1 MFAALSCRV
10 RERNQSIFCAI
21 ENAQSIKTK
30 KDLVKDG
37 SAARIVLVR
46 TITTYVNSACVSSVA
61 GGIILVMTSI
71 MPNYSQFSNCT
82 VDFKRFIEF
91 SFRISGK
98 LRWPDFVISHKFHLM
113 VYLP

>member
-37 SAARIVLVR
+37 SAARKVLVR

-91 SFRISGK
+91 SFRISRK
-98 LRWPDFVISHKFHLM
+98 LRWPNFVISHKFHLM